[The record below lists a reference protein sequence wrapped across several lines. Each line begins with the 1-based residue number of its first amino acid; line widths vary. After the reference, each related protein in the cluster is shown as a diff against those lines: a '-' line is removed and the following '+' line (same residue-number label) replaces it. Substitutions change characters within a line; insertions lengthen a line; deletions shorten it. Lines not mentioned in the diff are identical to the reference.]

1 MNFEAAH
8 FALTNGNDS
17 ANLNTSGAA
26 ASSSSYYGEEDGD
39 DNDQGD
45 ISSGLANLSMN
56 GGDDGSR
63 FRRSL
68 AASLIPASMALSDGP
83 NSNVGSSI
91 PNASTVSNNPNDDS
105 THRVLAFKSKAPAPA
120 EGHVNSLK
128 ILYSVNKASTN
139 GGSRH
144 VKSTRHIPS
153 APDRILDAPELQ
165 DDFYL
170 NLLDW
175 SCANVLAVAL
185 GQTVYL
191 WNATTSSI
199 SELMHTSAPDDSIT
213 SVSFIKEG
221 GGYLAIGTNN
231 CDVQLWDIE
240 KSKQVRSMKGHTARV
255 GALDW
260 NSHVLSSGSRDASIF
275 NHDVRVKNHHVATLA
290 GHTQEVCGLKWSPD
304 GSTLASGG
312 NDNLV
317 CLWDAAASAA
327 SSTSS
332 SSGAVSGVDPSQGLL
347 PRLTLTAHQ
356 AAAKAVSWCPWQ
368 RGLLATGG
376 GTADR
381 TIKTWN
387 SATGALLTSTDTGSQ
402 VCALQWSPHERE
414 LLSSHG
420 FAQNQLILWKYP
432 SMTKIKELSGH
443 TQRVLHMATSAD
455 GSTVCSAG
463 ADETLRFW
471 RVFGEARGK
480 DAAVAGSGSSSIG
493 ASQGGGGGGV
503 GSGSGTSSML
513 PGLGIR

>member
-17 ANLNTSGAA
+17 AHLNTSGAA
-26 ASSSSYYGEEDGD
+26 ASSSSYYGDEDGD
-39 DNDQGD
+39 DNEDGD
-45 ISSGLANLSMN
+45 ISTGLANLSMN
-56 GGDDGSR
+56 GAEDGSR

-68 AASLIPASMALSDGP
+68 AASLIPASMTLSDGP
-83 NSNVGSSI
+83 NSNVGSGS
-91 PNASTVSNNPNDDS
+91 SQTMLNNPNDDS

-128 ILYSVNKASTN
+128 VLYSVNKASTT

-221 GGYLAIGTNN
+221 GGYLAIGTNS
-231 CDVQLWDIE
+231 CEVQLWDIE
-240 KSKQVRSMKGHTARV
+240 KNKQVRSMKGHTARV

-327 SSTSS
+327 SSSS
-332 SSGAVSGVDPSQGLL
+332 SSSASGVVSGVDPSQGLL

-480 DAAVAGSGSSSIG
+480 ES
-493 ASQGGGGGGV
+493 GGGGGG
-503 GSGSGTSSML
+503 GSGSGSSGSGSNAML
-513 PGLGIR
+513 PGLGGIR

>member
-1 MNFEAAH
+1 M
-8 FALTNGNDS
+8 
-17 ANLNTSGAA
+17 
-26 ASSSSYYGEEDGD
+26 
-39 DNDQGD
+39 
-45 ISSGLANLSMN
+45 
-56 GGDDGSR
+56 
-63 FRRSL
+63 
-68 AASLIPASMALSDGP
+68 
-83 NSNVGSSI
+83 
-91 PNASTVSNNPNDDS
+91 
-105 THRVLAFKSKAPAPA
+105 
-120 EGHVNSLK
+120 
-128 ILYSVNKASTN
+128 
-139 GGSRH
+139 
-144 VKSTRHIPS
+144 
-153 APDRILDAPELQ
+153 
-165 DDFYL
+165 
-170 NLLDW
+170 
-175 SCANVLAVAL
+175 
-185 GQTVYL
+185 
-191 WNATTSSI
+191 
-199 SELMHTSAPDDSIT
+199 
-213 SVSFIKEG
+213 
-221 GGYLAIGTNN
+221 
-231 CDVQLWDIE
+231 
-240 KSKQVRSMKGHTARV
+240 
-255 GALDW
+255 
-260 NSHVLSSGSRDASIF
+260 
-275 NHDVRVKNHHVATLA
+275 
-290 GHTQEVCGLKWSPD
+290 
-304 GSTLASGG
+304 
-312 NDNLV
+312 
-317 CLWDAAASAA
+317 
-327 SSTSS
+327 
-332 SSGAVSGVDPSQGLL
+332 SGVDPSQGLL

-480 DAAVAGSGSSSIG
+480 DAAVAGGGSSSLG